1 MSTPAT
7 YESIVAS
14 IAAPIGLP
22 FAEDPGPLQ
31 IDRHLNGPRRAAN
44 GGFAAGTIATRVD
57 AETVT
62 VVLRRPIRLGVPLT
76 VSSAPAGGVVVRDK
90 GTLVAEGRPGR
101 LTASVDPPAPSFD
114 DARRA
119 RDAHPLIGVRHALSD
134 CVVCGPA
141 RADGMHVTPGPVP
154 GRPEILAAPWVVGA
168 QHAHAGIADFPAVWA
183 AMDCPSFPA
192 AALRERV
199 MCVLGTMTA
208 RVERRPF
215 VGEPL
220 VVYAWTREHRGRRYE
235 TSVAI
240 VDASGVQI
248 ARADSTW
255 IAVKHQRLVWLFRH
269 LV

>member
-7 YESIVAS
+7 YQSNVPV
-14 IAAPIGLP
+14 IAAAIGMPI
-22 FAEDPGPLQ
+22 AVDPGPLQ

-57 AETVT
+57 SDTVT
-62 VVLRRPIRLGVPLT
+62 VVLRRPIRLGVPLD
-76 VSSAPAGGVVVRDK
+76 VSSAPSGGVVVQDK
-90 GTLVAEGRPGR
+90 GALVAEGWPGE
-101 LTASVDPPAPSFD
+101 LAAAADPPAPTFD

-119 RDAHPLIGVRHALSD
+119 REAHPLVGVRHALSD

-168 QHAHAGIADFPAVWA
+168 QYAHAGIADFPAVWA

-192 AALRERV
+192 AALSERV

-215 VGEPL
+215 VGEHL
-220 VVYAWTREHRGRRYE
+220 VVYSWTREHHGRRYE

-240 VDASGVQI
+240 VDARGVQI